1 MRDTSPLVD
10 ALLAEVEEEYEFDR
24 VLPLYMF
31 AWSLAG
37 LKHPRSDPGFEDTCR
52 AAYDRFVLV
61 HPDLRLV
68 QVPWP
73 IDLTQATSMP
83 ADTEIDL
90 DLDPDSAPRVVLQAL
105 VHPDELAAG

>member
-1 MRDTSPLVD
+1 MTPETVD

-37 LKHPRSDPGFEDTCR
+37 LKHTRSDPGFQDTCR
-52 AAYDRFVLV
+52 AAYDRFVRA

-73 IDLTQATSMP
+73 IDLAQAAPLP

-90 DLDPDSAPRVVLQAL
+90 DLDPNSAPPVVLQAL